1 MPGHEHHSNTSSL
14 IPMHTDIDCI
24 IRDIIK
30 QWWVI
35 LLAAV
40 AAALLA
46 GAYRTITYTPRYT
59 TMTTFAVGKSGFST
73 NLAYDNL
80 RSAETMTTKFTQ
92 IANSSVL
99 KKRVCEELGLSW
111 FSAEVYVSTIPES
124 NLMTMIVTAD
134 SPRTAYL
141 ISNEVMEQTI
151 ELTAEMVDQMAIKV
165 LMAPSIPMAP
175 SQPLETKESMKDA
188 AIIGAAIMVCIFA
201 LLSYLKDTIKSPVE
215 ASSKLDTRLLAS
227 IYHENKYKTLSDKLH
242 QKQFALNIN
251 NPAVSFSY
259 VESIQMMATRVR
271 SALENQNKQVVMV
284 TSISEN
290 EGKST
295 VAANLAL
302 ALNREGK
309 RVVLIDCDFR
319 KPSQYKIFD
328 MNKEELET
336 DGLTDQ
342 LLGKSKLKFHECGDE
357 KRLWLMC
364 NIKPFQNFLNHKTI
378 DRMKMV
384 IEQLCSKVDYIIIDT
399 SPMALASDG
408 EALADFVQST
418 LLVVQQDMIE
428 AKYIN
433 DVLDRLSA
441 TNTQVLGCVLNNV
454 RPGLFKKK
462 SGYGSY
468 YAHNYRYTRPEQ
480 QRSE

>member
-1 MPGHEHHSNTSSL
+1 MPNHEHHTSQMTAL
-14 IPMHTDIDCI
+14 HTDINCI
-24 IRDIIK
+24 IRDVLK

-35 LLAAV
+35 LITAI

-46 GAYRTITYTPRYT
+46 GAYKTFTYTPEYMT
-59 TMTTFAVGKSGFST
+59 STTFAVGKSGFST

-80 RSAETMTTKFTQ
+80 RSAETVTTKFSQ
-92 IANSSVL
+92 IAGSSVL

-111 FSAEVYVSTIPES
+111 FPAQVSVWTIPES
-124 NLMTMIVTAD
+124 NLMTMTVISD

-141 ISNEVMEQTI
+141 ISHEVMDQTI
-151 ELTAEMVDQMAIKV
+151 ELASELMDRMAVKV
-165 LMAPSIPMAP
+165 LLEPSIPVAP
-175 SQPLETKESMKDA
+175 RQPLVTKDPMKKA
-188 AIIGAAIMVCIFA
+188 AILGAAFMVFVFA
-201 LLSYLKDTIKSPVE
+201 LISYLKDTVKNPAE
-215 ASSKLDTRLLAS
+215 AAAKLDARLLGS
-227 IYHENKYKTLSDKLH
+227 ITHEKKFKTLSDRFR

-259 VESIQMMATRVR
+259 VESVQMMATRVR
-271 SALENQNKQVVMV
+271 AAMENQNKQVVMV

-319 KPSQYKIFD
+319 KPSQYKIFEIP
-328 MNKEELET
+328 KKELET

-342 LLGKSKLKFHECGDE
+342 LLGKSKLKFRECGDE

-364 NIKPFQNFLNHKTI
+364 NIKPFQNFLNQKTTE
-378 DRMKMV
+378 RMKLV
-384 IEQLCSKVDYIIIDT
+384 IDQLCTKVDFVIIDT

-418 LLVVQQDMIE
+418 LLVVQQDMME

-433 DVLDRLSA
+433 DVLDRLNA
-441 TNTQVLGCVLNNV
+441 TNAEVLGCVLNNV
-454 RPGLFKKK
+454 RSGLFKKK

-468 YAHNYRYTRPEQ
+468 ASSNYRYMKPDRTTIE
-480 QRSE
+480 